1 MCGYLSFGIADVKY
15 GKFISCLST
24 LVVVKIYIF
33 FVSENVGNVTKG
45 KNDLNPNIGSN
56 WQYW

>member
-1 MCGYLSFGIADVKY
+1 MPKYPCGGENIF
-15 GKFISCLST
+15 
-24 LVVVKIYIF
+24 F